1 MGPAHRLK
9 RHPIPMVAHFRHSL
23 VLTWA
28 LPAERL
34 RPLLPPG
41 LELDA
46 YDSHGL
52 VAIAVVRAERLRP
65 AGTPRLLGATHLLAG
80 YRLFVRHRGA
90 DGRRRRGLH
99 ILRSHADRAS
109 MVAGGNLLTHYR
121 YRRAALRCEE
131 RDGRLE
137 VAVRTRS
144 GDADLDVVADL
155 ANLPGPLPPGSPF
168 ASAADARR
176 YAGPLPWT
184 FDYEPGTDS
193 IVMIHGRR
201 SHWEPQSVAVTVRAC
216 GFFAHGPLA
225 GCTPVLANAFHV
237 AGVDYRWD
245 RGVRVPVGR
254 P

>member
-1 MGPAHRLK
+1 
-9 RHPIPMVAHFRHSL
+9 
-23 VLTWA
+23 
-28 LPAERL
+28 
-34 RPLLPPG
+34 
-41 LELDA
+41 
-46 YDSHGL
+46 
-52 VAIAVVRAERLRP
+52 
-65 AGTPRLLGATHLLAG
+65 
-80 YRLFVRHRGA
+80 
-90 DGRRRRGLH
+90 
-99 ILRSHADRAS
+99 

-137 VAVRTRS
+137 VAVRTRG

-184 FDYEPGTDS
+184 FDYEPETDS

-216 GFFAHGPLA
+216 GFFAHGLLA